1 MGRAPSAAR
10 THFINLR
17 ERCNKSQF
25 YYHCR
30 HCVAAH
36 EKDPSVIL
44 ERVHGRSE
52 NFKKHLRIC
61 LHVPALLDLEAEYQQ
76 LNSEAGNQRHDRQAA
91 SQQRSIRYQPA
102 PPLATPAPTKKART
116 QSVQSQIPRFFPIIY
131 GPEKLAEFERFLL
144 AFQVE
149 NGLPDSFVNR
159 PSTRRLFNFLD
170 PASVASLPLCRRL
183 GRRVRVEDEYS
194 VVVSAREL
202 PILRRVDRREEVRSV
217 ESRPPGRELDEA
229 RARVRVEV
237 EDEDEYGGIVSPL
250 ERPIIG
256 RVDRHA
262 EPHPTDRQHDSAR
275 PLPNGSDHHHG
286 FTD

>member
-10 THFINLR
+10 THFINLK
-17 ERCNKSQF
+17 ERCNKTQY

-36 EKDPSVIL
+36 GKDPTVIL
-44 ERVHGRSE
+44 EKVHGRPE

-76 LNSEAGNQRHDRQAA
+76 LDSEVDNQRHDFQAA
-91 SQQRSIRYQPA
+91 SHQRSIKYQPA

-202 PILRRVDRREEVRSV
+202 PILRHVDRCEEVRSV

-229 RARVRVEV
+229 RARVRVE
-237 EDEDEYGGIVSPL
+237 DEYGGIVSPL
-250 ERPIIG
+250 ERPSIR
-256 RVDRHA
+256 RVDRRA
-262 EPHPTDRQHDSAR
+262 EPHSTDRQQDSAR
-275 PLPNGSDHHHG
+275 ALPNGSEHHRG
-286 FTD
+286 FTE